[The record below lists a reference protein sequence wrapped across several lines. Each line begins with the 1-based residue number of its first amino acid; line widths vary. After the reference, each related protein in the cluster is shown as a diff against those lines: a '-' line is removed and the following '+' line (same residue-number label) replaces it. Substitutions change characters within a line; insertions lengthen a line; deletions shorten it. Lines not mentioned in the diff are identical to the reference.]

1 MTCTCAHV
9 HVLDHNTMAMQP
21 LPLHDLLRALL
32 LLLTLFSCTHTT
44 APDNGTAG
52 ASWTLVLEERK
63 LVLCDPLLKQEMSSN
78 LKLVKVVQY
87 KLNQGNKVRMPVM
100 EVIWMLKIGQEHEWP
115 TYVCSYSRNWVH
127 FTWKTFFR
135 VQLFYRYMC
144 SNVLCVYTH
153 CT

>member
-1 MTCTCAHV
+1 MYTHV

-144 SNVLCVYTH
+144 SSNVCV
-153 CT
+153 